1 MKIRGVAAVLALLLL
16 LTARVPAAT
25 PVFPVDELRAGMVG
39 VNGGNFTF
47 GDMPFGGLGHSGH
60 GREWGAAGIV
70 EFTTI
75 KTVAAAYAT

>member
-39 VNGGNFTF
+39 IGRTVFQ
-47 GDMPFGGLGHSGH
+47 GDELEEFRVHILGVMPAIGSLENWPS
-60 GREWGAAGIV
+60 E
-70 EFTTI
+70 
-75 KTVAAAYAT
+75 